1 LLDSVL
7 DSENVR
13 ARISNGYRELEA
25 LLTDF
30 DKSLKRFSDTT
41 ALLLSLFSLQLGAL
55 KRRRLVLT
63 FDNNKA

>member
-1 LLDSVL
+1 VLDSVL

-30 DKSLKRFSDTT
+30 DKNLKRFSDTT
-41 ALLLSLFSLQLGAL
+41 AVLLSLFTFQLGAL